1 MQRFL
6 CWDRKNISKE
16 QNLFV
21 LQHKPEKKNIALVC
35 DDIWEGVCN
44 GYPTVIKV
52 GDTCRMYYRALGQ
65 RGGLLEKYDNPTWG
79 IFCVAESKDGITFQ
93 KKNIGRFE
101 YQGSKDNNVVFWNP
115 EHKVTD
121 TFTVFYDDNPA
132 CPEDEKFK
140 GLARYSGGS
149 TLELFVSKDGYEFSF
164 VQVLPV
170 DGTFDSYNTV
180 FFHKETGLYK
190 LYFRGFHH
198 PDGTSTKGF
207 TDAVEATDIRDIR
220 LAVSK
225 DFRNWDFVGF
235 VKLNSR
241 KEIQPYTNQIAPYY
255 REPKTLLGF
264 PTRYYDRVNEQESYR
279 YMPNAELRDMFI
291 ATNGRGGTAQT
302 DCGIMTSTDGIS
314 FDLRPSAFIAPG
326 PEHSCSNWWYGDGYI
341 AYGMVETLSDDG
353 ENKEISIYMGENY
366 RVKRVNFRRYTI
378 RLDGFFSWYGDG
390 DGAVAVTKPFVLEKE
405 NMFVNFATSALGG
418 LKITLLDKDGGEIP
432 GYESNIL
439 FGDNTNRPVRFPKS
453 LKDLV
458 GKEIRVRFD
467 LSDCHLYSYTFE

>member
-6 CWDRKNISKE
+6 CWDRKNISAE
-16 QNLFV
+16 QGIVV

-35 DDIWEGVCN
+35 DDVWEGVHN

-52 GDTCRMYYRALGQ
+52 GDTYRLYYRALGQ

-79 IFCVAESKDGITFQ
+79 IFCVAESKDGVTFQ
-93 KKNIGRFE
+93 KKKIGRFE
-101 YQGSKDNNVVFWNP
+101 YNGSTDNNVVFWNP

-149 TLELFVSKDGYEFSF
+149 TLELFVSKDGYEFTF
-164 VQVLPV
+164 AQVMPV

-180 FFHKETGLYK
+180 FFDKETGLYN

-207 TDAVEATDIRDIR
+207 ADASETTDVRDIR

-225 DFRNWDFVGF
+225 DFRNWEFVGF
-235 VKLNSR
+235 VNLNSK
-241 KEIQPYTNQIAPYY
+241 KEIQPYTNQISQYY
-255 REPKTLLGF
+255 RDPKTLIGF
-264 PTRYYDRVNEQESYR
+264 PARYVDRVGEQQSYQ
-279 YMPNAELRDMFI
+279 YMPNGEKRKEFI
-291 ATNGRGGTAQT
+291 KTQGRGGTALT
-302 DCGIMTSTDGIS
+302 DCGIMTSTDGLS
-314 FDLRPSAFIAPG
+314 FDLRPTAFMTPG
-326 PEHSCSNWWYGDGYI
+326 PEHDCNWWYGDGYI
-341 AYGMVETLSDDG
+341 SYGWVETLADDG
-353 ENKEISIYMGENY
+353 ENREISIYVGENY

-390 DGAVAVTKPFVLEKE
+390 DGAEVVTKPCVLEKPQ
-405 NMFVNFATSALGG
+405 MFVNFATSALGA
-418 LKITLLDKDGGEIP
+418 LKITVLDKDGKEID
-432 GYESNIL
+432 GYRSYTL
-439 FGDNTNRPVRFPKS
+439 FGDSTNRAVAFEKELS
-453 LKDLV
+453 DLV
-458 GKEIRVRFD
+458 GKEIQIRFEFD
-467 LSDCHLYSYTFE
+467 DCHLYSYTFE